1 MEANA
6 LAKKTAEVANRD
18 NGVVEVPKNSNDGPR
33 IRQYQEY
40 TGAPYNSSYCASA
53 CSLWVHDASI
63 ELSVTPA
70 FKKSARALG
79 LWERNVTLQIKKED
93 LTPEMLPCIG
103 IHDHGDGHGH
113 AYLAVGFDPTT
124 GKIQSVDPN
133 SNPHGSYNGGGV
145 HVLDIR
151 SIHDAELKGFIQIA

>member
-1 MEANA
+1 MSTELKYKVAE
-6 LAKKTAEVANRD
+6 LASHEI
-18 NGVVEVPKNSNDGPR
+18 GVVEQPVNSNKGPQ
-33 IRQYQEY
+33 IEYYQK
-40 TGAPYNSSYCASA
+40 TVGLTPGNAYCAAFISTMIR
-53 CSLWVHDASI
+53 DAAI
-63 ELSVTPA
+63 ELNVTPT

-79 LWERNVTLQIKKED
+79 LWERNEVLQIKKED
-93 LTPEMLPCIG
+93 LTPAMLPCVG

-113 AYLAVGFDPTT
+113 AYLAIGYDPAT